1 MTHLS
6 PESAVAHA
14 PIGSFVRQT
23 VLGDVKRF
31 EFRVLVDQGRWE
43 QDRRRGDPGVGEDA
57 DR

>member
-1 MTHLS
+1 
-6 PESAVAHA
+6 
-14 PIGSFVRQT
+14 
-23 VLGDVKRF
+23 VLRDFERL